1 MSRRKKDE
9 DLIAKVRT
17 IFRSGE
23 SLCVTLPK
31 KFVVKHG
38 LKPGDRI
45 PIIANSILKLIPM
58 REIE

>member
-1 MSRRKKDE
+1 MSKRRRND
-9 DLIAKVRT
+9 DLVAKVRT

-23 SLCVTLPK
+23 SLCITLPK

-45 PIIANSILKLIPM
+45 PVIANSILKAIPM
-58 REIE
+58 QEVE